1 MPTSPRSERTYRK
14 TSVSLPA
21 WLYERVEAKSRLA
34 GTPFSTTLAEI
45 VRRALEREDQA
56 RLEEALRLDAEANL
70 AFAKATGVV
79 VSRIVAGLEDAPKP

>member
-1 MPTSPRSERTYRK
+1 VPTSPRAERAYRK
-14 TSVSLPA
+14 TSVSLPS
-21 WLYERVEAKSRLA
+21 WLYERVEAKSQLA

-56 RLEEALRLDAEANL
+56 RLEEVLQLDGEANL
-70 AFAKATGVV
+70 AFAKTAGAV